1 METPV
6 SIEVQTN
13 PPIDIPRL
21 TYDRVFAPENDLPEN
36 ISLRTGIIEELND
49 TIATSPE
56 SVLEDLEWLGAQ
68 LDAGEPIETLPFH
81 VIKNGTADEAWAAG
95 RPHIDLIRNV
105 LSITSNG
112 SQFAFG
118 ETPQLS
124 DIGFAA
130 VYAKNNE
137 DDHEGIAAAQRR
149 VHVTQ
154 SNLRTARLD
163 KTTPEADLAYWDQQ
177 HTIAKQQR
185 ALMRLRA
192 VALIARGPQDDMPE
206 IVDAGHGDT
215 GEVPGRSAA
224 ARTFYRVRDAV
235 GSALMAMSF

>member
-36 ISLRTGIIEELND
+36 TMIKSGIVDELND
-49 TIATSPE
+49 TIAASPE

-81 VIKNGTADEAWAAG
+81 VIKSGTADDAWAAQ

-137 DDHEGIAAAQRR
+137 DDREGIAAAQRR

-154 SNLRTARLD
+154 NHLRAARLD
-163 KTTPEADLAYWDQQ
+163 KTTPEVDLAYWDQQ

-192 VALIARGPQDDMPE
+192 IALIARGPQEDTPDT
-206 IVDAGHGDT
+206 VDTAQPDT
-215 GEVPGRSAA
+215 GEVAHRSAA
-224 ARTFYRVRDAV
+224 ARTLYRVREAV
-235 GSALMAMSF
+235 GSALMALTL